1 MRSELVASHVGG
13 FSLPM
18 NRCSER
24 ARLRAQ
30 QRSRVA
36 SFPNGGNGWGSH
48 VAAPGTGALRAVA
61 SSWSQCAPILAWRLP
76 RNLTK
81 NCPHGQPRLGL
92 RWLAGNGAD
101 TAFRSR
107 LSTASRGASQS
118 GVCPHPSP
126 TAVQDA
132 DLPTRTRSGSSV
144 RCGNLFQGN
153 LSQRGTSGE
162 REEIQEKSCA

>member
-1 MRSELVASHVGG
+1 MKNQFVESYAGDFESHTKLSKDFTKG
-13 FSLPM
+13 
-18 NRCSER
+18 
-24 ARLRAQ
+24 
-30 QRSRVA
+30 QRR
-36 SFPNGGNGWGSH
+36 H
-48 VAAPGTGALRAVA
+48 
-61 SSWSQCAPILAWRLP
+61 
-76 RNLTK
+76 
-81 NCPHGQPRLGL
+81 GL

-101 TAFRSR
+101 TAFALG
-107 LSTASRGASQS
+107 LSTARRQSSQS